1 IIKELKEVLKA
12 PSDLTKSVEALLQ
25 ERIELR
31 KELEGLYNQQMVA
44 LKRGLKEQ
52 AESRKG
58 GNLIIAKV
66 HLPSADALKK
76 LAYELKNEMD
86 TLVAVLAAEIEGKP
100 QIAVI
105 IDEELIAS
113 KGYNASQ
120 IVRELAKAIQG
131 GG

>member
-1 IIKELKEVLKA
+1 
-12 PSDLTKSVEALLQ
+12 
-25 ERIELR
+25 
-31 KELEGLYNQQMVA
+31 EGLYNQQMVA

-131 GG
+131 GGGGQPFFATAGGKNPEGLHQVVEDAKKMFSTL